1 MTAVLDPAAGMPADS
16 SASPAGMGAQ
26 GAAAFAGTLPERASA
41 GIRVEA
47 LCKRYGSF
55 TALDQVALA
64 VKPGEFLTLLGP
76 SGSGKTTLL
85 NIVAGFIRPDS
96 GSLWFGGE
104 DVTQMPVHRRE
115 LGMVFQNYALF
126 PHKSVYENIA
136 FPLRVRKMPQA
147 EIDRRVRAVLE
158 LVQLPQLG
166 GRSIAALSGGQRQ
179 RVALARA
186 VVFSPRIVLMDE
198 PLSALDK
205 NLREQMQVEI
215 RRLHEKIGATTLY
228 VTHDQREALTMSDRI
243 AVMNRGQIEQCDS
256 AAAVYEKP
264 ASRFVAGFIGET
276 TLVPAAANSSRSVM
290 LPGGTLLGVEDPLP
304 ASASLHVALRAER
317 LLLPGE
323 YGAGAN
329 RIPAVIEDV
338 IYQGDS
344 LLLVA
349 RIEGGHS
356 VSVRKPLRG
365 AAGAHGFVAG
375 QPIALGLMPAA
386 TIVVAD

>member
-1 MTAVLDPAAGMPADS
+1 MTAVLEPAAGMRADS
-16 SASPAGMGAQ
+16 GASPAGMGPQ
-26 GAAAFAGTLPERASA
+26 GAAAFAGHLPGPASA
-41 GIRVEA
+41 GVRVEA
-47 LCKRYGSF
+47 LSKRYGSF
-55 TALDQVALA
+55 TALDQVGLA

-85 NIVAGFIRPDS
+85 NIVAGFIRPDA
-96 GSLWFGGE
+96 GSLWFGSE
-104 DVTQMPVHRRE
+104 DVTGMPVHRRE

-147 EIDRRVRAVLE
+147 EIERRVRAVLE

-243 AVMNRGQIEQCDS
+243 AVMNKGRIEQCDS
-256 AAAVYEKP
+256 ASVIYEKP

-276 TLVPAAANSSRSVM
+276 TLVPAAANASRSVM
-290 LPGGTLLGVEDPLP
+290 LPGGTLLGVTDPLP
-304 ASASLHVALRAER
+304 AVASLHVALRAER

-323 YGAGAN
+323 YDASAN
-329 RIPAVIEDV
+329 RIPAVIQDV

-349 RIEGGHS
+349 GIEGGHR

-365 AAGAHGFVAG
+365 AAGTHGFAAG
-375 QPIALGLMPAA
+375 QPIVLGLMPAA
-386 TIVVAD
+386 TIVVPD